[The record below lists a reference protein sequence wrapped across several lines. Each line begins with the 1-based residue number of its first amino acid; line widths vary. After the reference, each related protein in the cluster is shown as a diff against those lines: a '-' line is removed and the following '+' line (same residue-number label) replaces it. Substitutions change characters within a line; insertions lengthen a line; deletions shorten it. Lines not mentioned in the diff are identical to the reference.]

1 MKTLFAGIAAFLL
14 LAVPMD
20 EARAQ
25 DAPTVTDLTFESLPK
40 SGDTYK
46 RGEEIRLA
54 VTFSETVVVTGTPRI
69 SISFPGFTSTPSRWA
84 TYDVARSTGTR
95 LVFSYSVQEADH
107 GNRISTNSNYV
118 HNFQLNGGAIRS
130 ASNASDANIQLPSP
144 VESNY
149 QVDGLLGFIT
159 PTVPSVGSVEIGSS
173 PQILRAETFEDGHTF
188 ARNETIFVSIKF
200 SPSVIAKWKNGG
212 PVLALSIG
220 TQVREASYS
229 YTEPDGSLIF
239 AYRVQAADRDMDGL
253 SIAANALTLVG
264 NGSIV
269 HARSAT
275 TAADLSLGSSSV
287 SNDARYK
294 VDGSDVKPASVKEI
308 RSYTRPCKWGSV
320 HGLGCGTEIEV
331 FFDQPV
337 SVTGHPQLTLT
348 IGTQT
353 RRVNYSYVGRISGQS
368 RYLTFPYLV
377 QASDRDTDGVSI
389 AQDALSLNGGA
400 IVVAESKVPANLN
413 LPHPNRIVTPPVDGS
428 RVTAPQLRSLK
439 VVGGGRAGKPAHDG
453 TYRLGDE
460 IQITAEFS
468 RYVVVTGVPQV
479 AVVIGSQTRQAKPC
493 TPASVRGRDFGLPVK
508 EGRVTAVRFRFC
520 YRIQATDRD
529 TDGISIARD
538 AFSLNGGAIVLAGG
552 TTAAN
557 LTLSSAPYS
566 NDRRYKVD
574 GSTRTDSGSLRA
586 SGVAF
591 SGSPASGDT
600 YRLGEKI
607 RVAVTFDY
615 DVTVT
620 GTPVLPIARTWDRR
634 QAATYEAALSTPRRL
649 MFTYTVQETDVDLD
663 GLSVP
668 LHALSYYWGP
678 SACCSSYNAGRIRK
692 TDASSFP
699 LFVRSPAVNTDPTR
713 KVDGRL
719 RPTDPGDVG
728 PNPGGGGTNPGGGS
742 NPEPSLRVSH
752 VAFTGTPVSEE
763 TYRLGEQIRVAVTFS
778 DAVTVTGSPQIGLT
792 VGSATRQATYDAT
805 RSKGT
810 LLVFTY
816 TVQATDADAD
826 GISIAANALTLN
838 GGTISLASDTTAA
851 ALEHAAVATDD
862 ARKVDG
868 SMDVVEHGDSREQA
882 TLLTLTVRTTG
893 QVGETGGDDGFQIN
907 VGTARSAETA
917 GAMEQAGDADYF
929 RVEVPE
935 AGRLTVETTGT
946 TDTEGVL
953 QGATG
958 QTLTEDDDGGTG
970 TNFRVERQVQ
980 AGTYYVAVTGG
991 ENEQGIGRY
1000 TLSVRFTPVGGG
1012 TTVGDVV
1019 PPSGSGPPPAGST
1032 PPDGGEPGDGA
1043 DRQPAPLRLNT
1054 ETTGR
1059 LERSGEVD
1067 YFQVEIEEAGTVTV
1081 EATGAAAP
1089 VAYFG
1094 ARDEP
1099 LLHQSAARSARR
1111 EEPHGAAWPVTAGTY
1126 HVAVV
1131 GGATRTQTGAYTVA
1145 VRFTAASEV
1154 GPLRATLPNLSPAQA
1169 WVHFYC
1175 RRAQHSEA
1183 AACTAQVQCGQGD
1196 GPPVAWAVE
1205 VAPETI
1211 HTYWPGQT
1219 RADGTPDNLAAAL
1232 IAAGMAEA
1240 DARQRTTCR
1249 VYSADPLDVRA
1260 YTRVGQDVV
1269 PVAHPPAP
1277 VDVTAPTRVATLL
1290 NVAPAH
1296 AWVHLSCQKALA
1308 PDRETVDPCAVRL
1321 QCGQQEGPP
1330 VAWDVEVAAETTVTY
1345 GPGGTAGDLA
1355 AALVAAGKSAAESR
1369 RRTTCQVFSRDPV
1382 DAWAYTRIAGEVVPV
1397 ANPPA
1402 PVDAAAPT
1410 RVTTLQNLAPGHA
1423 WVHFYCRKT
1432 HRPDAETAD
1441 PCTVRLQCGQQEG
1454 APVAW
1459 DVAVAPETIFTYWPN
1474 RTAADGTRADFEAAL
1489 IAAGKAE
1496 AEARR
1501 RTTCQVFSTDPVEVR
1516 SYTRLGGEVV
1526 PVANP
1531 PVLPAADAPTRIGT
1545 LLNLAPAHAWV
1556 HFYCRKAHQPGAE
1569 TIEPCTVRL
1578 QCGQRDGASVAWGVE
1593 VAQETLFSYWPGRTT
1608 PEGTPDNLAAALVA
1622 AGKTEAEARRRT
1634 TCQVFSTDP
1643 VDVRGYTR
1651 LGETIVPVK
1660 N

>member
-1 MKTLFAGIAAFLL
+1 MRVLFAGMAGLLL
-14 LAVPMD
+14 LAAPMD

-25 DAPTVTDLTFESLPK
+25 SAPRVTRVWLAGYTQSSATFGLDHVS
-40 SGDTYK
+40 
-46 RGEEIRLA
+46 EIR
-54 VTFSETVVVTGTPRI
+54 VDFDQSVQVTGTPQ
-69 SISFPGFTSTPSRWA
+69 
-84 TYDVARSTGTR
+84 
-95 LVFSYSVQEADH
+95 LV
-107 GNRISTNSNYV
+107 
-118 HNFQLNGGAIRS
+118 
-130 ASNASDANIQLPSP
+130 
-144 VESNY
+144 
-149 QVDGLLGFIT
+149 
-159 PTVPSVGSVEIGSS
+159 VEIGS
-173 PQILRAETFEDGHTF
+173 QK
-188 ARNETIFVSIKF
+188 RNLDLYAGYFVPGALF
-200 SPSVIAKWKNGG
+200 VG
-212 PVLALSIG
+212 PRR
-220 TQVREASYS
+220 Q
-229 YTEPDGSLIF
+229 
-239 AYRVQAADRDMDGL
+239 
-253 SIAANALTLVG
+253 
-264 NGSIV
+264 
-269 HARSAT
+269 
-275 TAADLSLGSSSV
+275 SSS
-287 SNDARYK
+287 YL
-294 VDGSDVKPASVKEI
+294 
-308 RSYTRPCKWGSV
+308 SY
-320 HGLGCGTEIEV
+320 E
-331 FFDQPV
+331 
-337 SVTGHPQLTLT
+337 
-348 IGTQT
+348 
-353 RRVNYSYVGRISGQS
+353 YY
-368 RYLTFPYLV
+368 V
-377 QASDRDTDGVSI
+377 QASEVGSVVATGFD
-389 AQDALSLNGGA
+389 LNGGT
-400 IVVAESKVPANLN
+400 ITSAETGEAANLV
-413 LPHPNRIVTPPVDGS
+413 LERTEVLSVDGKDKLAS
-428 RVTAPQLRSLK
+428 PLTTSCELRPFNWPQS
-439 VVGGGRAGKPAHDG
+439 GN
-453 TYRLGDE
+453 TYGVDEE
-460 IQITAEFS
+460 IQIA
-468 RYVVVTGVPQV
+468 
-479 AVVIGSQTRQAKPC
+479 AHC
-493 TPASVRGRDFGLPVK
+493 TEAL
-508 EGRVTAVRFRFC
+508 
-520 YRIQATDRD
+520 
-529 TDGISIARD
+529 
-538 AFSLNGGAIVLAGG
+538 
-552 TTAAN
+552 
-557 LTLSSAPYS
+557 
-566 NDRRYKVD
+566 
-574 GSTRTDSGSLRA
+574 
-586 SGVAF
+586 
-591 SGSPASGDT
+591 
-600 YRLGEKI
+600 
-607 RVAVTFDY
+607 
-615 DVTVT
+615 TVT
-620 GTPVLPIARTWDRR
+620 GTPQVLLIIGDRTRY
-634 QAATYEAALSTPRRL
+634 ANYVPALSVASQPI
-649 MFTYTVQETDVDLD
+649 FSYTVQKADVDSD
-663 GLSVP
+663 GIQYRGPTPWRMNGGSVVLRGHKTP
-668 LHALSYYWGP
+668 VNLP
-678 SACCSSYNAGRIRK
+678 VSSYTTEWWLYTYNA
-692 TDASSFP
+692 DANAHQG
-699 LFVRSPAVNTDPTR
+699 PAYVN
-713 KVDGRL
+713 
-719 RPTDPGDVG
+719 
-728 PNPGGGGTNPGGGS
+728 GGGGTNRENE
-742 NPEPSLRVSH
+742 NPEASLRVSH
-752 VAFTGTPVSEE
+752 VAFTGSPASEE

-778 DAVTVTGSPQIGLT
+778 DAVTVTGAPQLGLT
-792 VGSATRQATYDAT
+792 IGAATRQATYDAT

-810 LLVFTY
+810 LLTFTY
-816 TVQATDADAD
+816 TVQGTDTDSD
-826 GISIAANALTLN
+826 GISIAVDALTLN

-862 ARKVDG
+862 TRKVDG
-868 SMDVVEHGDSREQA
+868 STDVVEHGDTREQA
-882 TLLTLTVRTTG
+882 TLLALTVRTTG
-893 QVGETGGDDGFQIN
+893 EVGETGGDEGFQGN
-907 VGTARSAETA
+907 VGTARSAEIA
-917 GAMEQAGDADYF
+917 GAVEQAGDVDYF
-929 RVEVPE
+929 RVEVPG
-935 AGRLTVETTGT
+935 AGSLTVETTGT
-946 TDTEGVL
+946 TDAGGAL

-958 QTLTEDDDGGTG
+958 QALAEDDDGGTG
-970 TNFRVERQVQ
+970 NNFRVERQVQ

-991 ENEQGIGRY
+991 ESEQGIGLY

-1019 PPSGSGPPPAGST
+1019 PPSGSGTPPAGSTSPDAGETGDGVDAQPAPVGEVVPPSGSGSPPAGST

-1043 DRQPAPLRLNT
+1043 ERQSAPIRLNT

-1067 YFQVEIEEAGTVTV
+1067 YFRFEVEEAGTVTV

-1094 ARDEP
+1094 AEAES
-1099 LLHQSAARSARR
+1099 LLHQSAARTRSVRR
-1111 EEPHGAAWPVTAGTY
+1111 DETSRAAWPVTAGTY

-1131 GGATRTQTGAYTVA
+1131 GGAARTQTGAYTVA

-1423 WVHFYCRKT
+1423 WVHFYCRKA
-1432 HRPDAETAD
+1432 HRPDAEPVD
-1441 PCTVRLQCGQQEG
+1441 PCNVRLQCGQRDG

-1459 DVAVAPETIFTYWPN
+1459 DVAVAPETIFTYWPD

-1501 RTTCQVFSTDPVEVR
+1501 RTTCQVFSTDPVDVR
-1516 SYTRLGGEVV
+1516 GYTRLGGEVV

-1531 PVLPAADAPTRIGT
+1531 PVLPTADTPTRIGT

-1556 HFYCRKAHQPGAE
+1556 HFYCRKAQHPDTE
-1569 TIEPCTVRL
+1569 TMDPCTVRL

-1593 VAQETLFSYWPGRTT
+1593 VAPETLFSYWPGRTASD
-1608 PEGTPDNLAAALVA
+1608 GTSDNLAAALIA

-1643 VDVRGYTR
+1643 VDVRGYTP